1 MLSPALCGSSKA
13 VVEMTDSP
21 QPILKNASSV
31 EVMPC
36 KQCNCHNK
44 KKNPVSNILFNFFIH
59 VFWYTRHYG
68 LILAMHY
75 FLVSHMT
82 NRSIITGYSIVYSLT
97 P

>member
-44 KKNPVSNILFNFFIH
+44 KKKSSFQYTLQLLYTCILVYETLRSNTSNALFPS
-59 VFWYTRHYG
+59 VLYYQ
-68 LILAMHY
+68 
-75 FLVSHMT
+75 
-82 NRSIITGYSIVYSLT
+82 